1 MNYATGY
8 ALNTNQ
14 IFNNFDTSKLKLTA
28 KECEKLI
35 GNRHKEVVA
44 KQIFKACVGLVLN
57 DIIENSSTF
66 QLPTKARKSEIYM
79 KRYSDDDFIKC
90 RQNGKFQDVQYILS
104 NFSGHQM
111 AFQYQQAGVMREKP
125 VYLDSKNKER
135 ITKYTNEGKSYY

>member
-14 IFNNFDTSKLKLTA
+14 IFNNFPTDKLKMTA
-28 KECEKLI
+28 KECEELI
-35 GNRHKEVVA
+35 GNRHKEVIA
-44 KQIFKACVGLVLN
+44 KQIFKACVGMVLD
-57 DIIENSSTF
+57 DIIENSATFKLSTRSK
-66 QLPTKARKSEIYM
+66 KAELYM

-90 RQNGKFQDVQYILS
+90 RQNGKFEDVSYIAS

-111 AFQYQQAGVMREKP
+111 SFMYQQAGVIREKP
-125 VYLDSKNKER
+125 VYLDTKHKDK